1 MFGHIEM
8 LEKILPTFFAQKELI
23 KRLNDIE
30 WEDFECKEAQINR
43 FGHIEGSV
51 IFLPILLAQNDG
63 LFFCEKFYM
72 PKRVV

>member
-8 LEKILPTFFAQKELI
+8 FEKILPTFFA
-23 KRLNDIE
+23 R
-30 WEDFECKEAQINR
+30 KEAQINR

-51 IFLPILLAQNDG
+51 IILPILLAPNDG
-63 LFFCEKFYM
+63 HFFCEKFYM